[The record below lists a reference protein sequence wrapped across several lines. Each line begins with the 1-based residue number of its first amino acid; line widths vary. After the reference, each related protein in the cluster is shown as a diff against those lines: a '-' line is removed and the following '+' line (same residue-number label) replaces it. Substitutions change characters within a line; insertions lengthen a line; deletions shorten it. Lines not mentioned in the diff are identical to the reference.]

1 MAGVRKVP
9 EGQFTQTI
17 YKLIKE
23 QRFEE
28 VVNVLSD
35 QLLQTPNSRA
45 AMSLL
50 AFSYYQ
56 MQDFQSA
63 AAIYK
68 DLVTVILTL
77 IGNLE
82 YIGSCNCILFIY
94 LFTVSP

>member
-28 VVNVLSD
+28 VVNILSD

-50 AFSYYQ
+50 AYSYYQ

-68 DLVTVILTL
+68 DLVTVTS
-77 IGNLE
+77 N
-82 YIGSCNCILFIY
+82 Y
-94 LFTVSP
+94 LV

>member
-1 MAGVRKVP
+1 MLLLVMAGVRKVP

-28 VVNVLSD
+28 VVNILSD
-35 QLLQTPNSRA
+35 QLLQTANSRA

-50 AFSYYQ
+50 AYSYYQ

-63 AAIYK
+63 VAIYK
-68 DLVTVILTL
+68 DLITVC
-77 IGNLE
+77 GD
-82 YIGSCNCILFIY
+82 GF
-94 LFTVSP
+94 P